1 VAAART
7 AREAV
12 AAQIAENTAA
22 RRAADR
28 ELGVIQAR
36 LTKYKDQLMEVK
48 TNKEYT
54 AMLHEIDRAK
64 GDRDAVDT
72 NILQAMEAADTLE
85 AAIKQKESAL
95 AAEMK
100 QVTAADEVLRT
111 EQKDLESKR
120 AGLDAERRGIE
131 AQIAPEMVA
140 EFNRISR
147 SREGLAVVRVA
158 NGLCQGCSVRIQ
170 PRVIQQ
176 IRRNEGILRCES
188 CKRFL
193 YYLEEERAEP
203 PAGHPG

>member
-1 VAAART
+1 
-7 AREAV
+7 
-12 AAQIAENTAA
+12 
-22 RRAADR
+22 
-28 ELGVIQAR
+28 
-36 LTKYKDQLMEVK
+36 
-48 TNKEYT
+48 
-54 AMLHEIDRAK
+54 
-64 GDRDAVDT
+64 
-72 NILQAMEAADTLE
+72 
-85 AAIKQKESAL
+85 
-95 AAEMK
+95 
-100 QVTAADEVLRT
+100 
-111 EQKDLESKR
+111 
-120 AGLDAERRGIE
+120 
-131 AQIAPEMVA
+131 VA